1 MYICFIYFVY
11 GGTRIAY
18 TAPLPDWVQLWCA
31 STLGSTNSS
40 RKHGNSFTGEVRYLL
55 AQPEGS
61 AAIWGCPEAAQ
72 TSKGTAKPA
81 YAQLSSDP
89 PASRRPAPHARA
101 TSGGLESR
109 AEREVKPSGR
119 LAAVRGLLPS
129 LRPKLLRLRA
139 RALRLAPVPAPG
151 AGSDKRFPSVLGP
164 PG

>member
-1 MYICFIYFVY
+1 MY

-61 AAIWGCPEAAQ
+61 AALWGCPEAAQ

-81 YAQLSSDP
+81 YAQRSSDP

-101 TSGGLESR
+101 TPGGLESR

>member
-1 MYICFIYFVY
+1 MY

-61 AAIWGCPEAAQ
+61 AALWGCPEAAQ

-81 YAQLSSDP
+81 YAQRSSDP

-109 AEREVKPSGR
+109 AEREVKPLRAPRCREGASSFPPPQTSAAQSASATTRSCSRSGR
-119 LAAVRGLLPS
+119 G
-129 LRPKLLRLRA
+129 K
-139 RALRLAPVPAPG
+139 
-151 AGSDKRFPSVLGP
+151 
-164 PG
+164 